1 MRQLLLVLF
10 IIVNTIMIVTSL
22 NVDIE
27 INFLS
32 YRVILVAF
40 SFLLSIVF
48 ILENANKS
56 TLTLAILSALVA
68 LGHLSIIIQNIYLN
82 VYSN

>member
-10 IIVNTIMIVTSL
+10 IILNTIMIVTSL

-48 ILENANKS
+48 ILEKANKS

-68 LGHLSIIIQNIYLN
+68 LGHLSIIIQNVYLN

>member
-10 IIVNTIMIVTSL
+10 IILNTIMIVTSL

-32 YRVILVAF
+32 YRVLLVAF

-68 LGHLSIIIQNIYLN
+68 LGHLSIIIQNVYLN

>member
-10 IIVNTIMIVTSL
+10 IILNTIMIVTSL

-32 YRVILVAF
+32 YRVILFAF

-68 LGHLSIIIQNIYLN
+68 LGHLSIIIQNVYLN

>member
-10 IIVNTIMIVTSL
+10 IILNTIMIVTSL

-40 SFLLSIVF
+40 SFLLSVVF

-68 LGHLSIIIQNIYLN
+68 LGHLSIIIQNVYLN

>member
-10 IIVNTIMIVTSL
+10 IILNTIMIVTSL

-48 ILENANKS
+48 ILEKANKS
-56 TLTLAILSALVA
+56 TLILAILSALVA
-68 LGHLSIIIQNIYLN
+68 LGHLSIIIQNVYLN

>member
-10 IIVNTIMIVTSL
+10 IILNTIMIVTSL

-32 YRVILVAF
+32 YHVILVAF

-68 LGHLSIIIQNIYLN
+68 LGHLSIIIQNVYLN

>member
-1 MRQLLLVLF
+1 MRQLLLMLF
-10 IIVNTIMIVTSL
+10 IILNTIMIVTSL

-68 LGHLSIIIQNIYLN
+68 LGHLSIIIQNVYLN

>member
-10 IIVNTIMIVTSL
+10 IILNTIMIVTSL

-56 TLTLAILSALVA
+56 TLTLAILSVLVA
-68 LGHLSIIIQNIYLN
+68 LGHLSIIIQNVYLN

>member
-10 IIVNTIMIVTSL
+10 IILNTIMIVTRL

-68 LGHLSIIIQNIYLN
+68 LGHLSIIIQNVYLN

>member
-10 IIVNTIMIVTSL
+10 IILNTIMIVTSL

-68 LGHLSIIIQNIYLN
+68 LGHLSIIIQNVYLD

>member
-10 IIVNTIMIVTSL
+10 IILNTIMIVTSL

-68 LGHLSIIIQNIYLN
+68 LGHLSIIIQN
-82 VYSN
+82 V

>member
-10 IIVNTIMIVTSL
+10 IILNTIMIVTSL

>member
-10 IIVNTIMIVTSL
+10 IILNTIMIVTSL
-22 NVDIE
+22 NIDIE

-68 LGHLSIIIQNIYLN
+68 LGHLSIIIQNVYLN

>member
-10 IIVNTIMIVTSL
+10 IILNTIMIVTSL

-68 LGHLSIIIQNIYLN
+68 LGHLSIIIQNVYLN

>member
-10 IIVNTIMIVTSL
+10 IILNTIMIVTSL

-56 TLTLAILSALVA
+56 TLTLAILSALVG
-68 LGHLSIIIQNIYLN
+68 LGHLSIIIQNVYLN

>member
-1 MRQLLLVLF
+1 MRRLLLVLF
-10 IIVNTIMIVTSL
+10 IILNTIMIVTSL

>member
-10 IIVNTIMIVTSL
+10 IILNTIMIVTSL

-40 SFLLSIVF
+40 SFLLGIVF
-48 ILENANKS
+48 ILGNANKS

-68 LGHLSIIIQNIYLN
+68 LGHLSIIIQNVYLN

>member
-10 IIVNTIMIVTSL
+10 IILNTIMIVTSL

-27 INFLS
+27 IIFLS

-68 LGHLSIIIQNIYLN
+68 LGHLSIIIQNVYLN